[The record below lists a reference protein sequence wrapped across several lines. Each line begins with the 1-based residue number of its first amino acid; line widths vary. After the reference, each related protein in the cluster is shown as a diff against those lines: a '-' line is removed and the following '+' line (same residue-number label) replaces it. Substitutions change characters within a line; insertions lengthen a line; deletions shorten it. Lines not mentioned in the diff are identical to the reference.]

1 MPIISFII
9 PLYNHL
15 SYTQAMLDSL
25 LCSLSDTLDYEV
37 LLVDDASTDDTPIWL
52 QGLEHPRVRF
62 LINPQNQG
70 YARTNNRGVIAAR
83 SEYLGLLNNDLLFIS
98 GWFEPLFKILTDPML
113 NAGLVGNVQY
123 RVGDQ
128 SIDHAGVQLN
138 LRGQFEHIHTI
149 EAHREYRKVAWVT
162 GACMLIRR
170 DLFQDL
176 GGFDTRYRNGC
187 EDIDLCFK
195 IRQARK
201 HVFVSYLSQIQH
213 HVSLSRGSVS
223 LQNERNSQLLFKQ
236 WRSEIKHAL
245 ANLWTQTLQTDI
257 TRVID
262 ECLESYISP
271 KLLAT
276 PHLAGRLIA
285 ESMLLK
291 QESHWIKILP
301 VWDTEYLH
309 YDR

>member
-1 MPIISFII
+1 
-9 PLYNHL
+9 
-15 SYTQAMLDSL
+15 ML
-25 LCSLSDTLDYEV
+25 
-37 LLVDDASTDDTPIWL
+37 
-52 QGLEHPRVRF
+52 
-62 LINPQNQG
+62 
-70 YARTNNRGVIAAR
+70 
-83 SEYLGLLNNDLLFIS
+83 
-98 GWFEPLFKILTDPML
+98 M
-113 NAGLVGNVQY
+113 
-123 RVGDQ
+123 
-128 SIDHAGVQLN
+128 
-138 LRGQFEHIHTI
+138 
-149 EAHREYRKVAWVT
+149 
-162 GACMLIRR
+162 RR
-170 DLFQDL
+170 DLFQCL
-176 GGFDTRYRNGC
+176 GGFDTRYCNGC